1 MKLIRFGN
9 EGHEKPGII
18 VNDTWYD
25 VSGVVTDYNE
35 AFFANNDIKKL
46 QDALA
51 AGTSFPVVEPTT
63 RLGSVVA
70 RPSKI
75 ICIGL
80 NYVDHCLETN
90 APIPTEP
97 VLFFKSTTAL
107 CGPNDH
113 VVIPKNSVKTDWEVE
128 LAFVIGKKASY
139 VEESEAL
146 DYVAGYCLHNDYSE
160 REFQLER
167 GGQWA
172 KGKGCD
178 TFAPLGPFLATPDE
192 IADVNNLKMW
202 LTVNGKTYQNS
213 NTLNLVF
220 KIPFLVH
227 YLSQFMTLL
236 PGDVISTG
244 TPPGVGLGIK
254 PEPVYVKAGDVIEL
268 GIEGLGTSKQT
279 AVAYT
284 KNKSMAA
291 QQYFLALDLKEDP
304 ALIAEYKAYHQN
316 VWPEIIESIKSSG
329 ITCLDI
335 YCVSNRLFMVLEA
348 NENFSFEAKSATDA
362 VNEVVQKWETLMW
375 TYQQAMPGSK
385 PGEKWVLLEKIF
397 TLPQ

>member
-1 MKLIRFGN
+1 MKLIRFGQ
-9 EGHEKPGII
+9 EGNEKPGII
-18 VNDTWYD
+18 VNDIWYD
-25 VSGVVTDYNE
+25 VSGIVTDYNE

-51 AGTSFPVVEPTT
+51 AGTLFPVVDPTT

-107 CGPNDH
+107 CGPNDN

-139 VEESEAL
+139 IEEADAL

-284 KNKSMAA
+284 KK
-291 QQYFLALDLKEDP
+291 
-304 ALIAEYKAYHQN
+304 
-316 VWPEIIESIKSSG
+316 
-329 ITCLDI
+329 
-335 YCVSNRLFMVLEA
+335 
-348 NENFSFEAKSATDA
+348 
-362 VNEVVQKWETLMW
+362 
-375 TYQQAMPGSK
+375 
-385 PGEKWVLLEKIF
+385 
-397 TLPQ
+397 

>member
-9 EGHEKPGII
+9 EGDEKPGII

-46 QDALA
+46 QDAVA
-51 AGTSFPVVEPTT
+51 AGTSFPVVEPAT

-107 CGPNDH
+107 CGPNDN
-113 VVIPKNSVKTDWEVE
+113 VIIPKNSVKTDWEVE

-139 VEESEAL
+139 VEEADAL

-192 IADVNNLKMW
+192 IEDVNNLKMW

-254 PEPVYVKAGDVIEL
+254 PEPVYVKPGDLIEL

-284 KNKSMAA
+284 KK
-291 QQYFLALDLKEDP
+291 
-304 ALIAEYKAYHQN
+304 
-316 VWPEIIESIKSSG
+316 
-329 ITCLDI
+329 
-335 YCVSNRLFMVLEA
+335 
-348 NENFSFEAKSATDA
+348 
-362 VNEVVQKWETLMW
+362 
-375 TYQQAMPGSK
+375 
-385 PGEKWVLLEKIF
+385 
-397 TLPQ
+397 

>member
-1 MKLIRFGN
+1 MKLIRFGQ

-18 VNDTWYD
+18 VNDIWYD
-25 VSGVVTDYNE
+25 VSGIVTDYNE

-51 AGTSFPVVEPTT
+51 AGTLFPVVDPTT

-107 CGPNDH
+107 CGPNDN

-139 VEESEAL
+139 VEEADAL

-178 TFAPLGPFLATPDE
+178 TFAPLGPFLATHDE

-254 PEPVYVKAGDVIEL
+254 PEPVYVKPGDVIEL

-284 KNKSMAA
+284 KK
-291 QQYFLALDLKEDP
+291 
-304 ALIAEYKAYHQN
+304 
-316 VWPEIIESIKSSG
+316 
-329 ITCLDI
+329 
-335 YCVSNRLFMVLEA
+335 
-348 NENFSFEAKSATDA
+348 
-362 VNEVVQKWETLMW
+362 
-375 TYQQAMPGSK
+375 
-385 PGEKWVLLEKIF
+385 
-397 TLPQ
+397 

>member
-46 QDALA
+46 QDELA
-51 AGTSFPVVEPTT
+51 AGTSFPIVEPTT

-139 VEESEAL
+139 VEEADAL

-178 TFAPLGPFLATPDE
+178 TFAPLGPFLATTDE
-192 IADVNNLKMW
+192 VDDVNNLKMW

-254 PEPVYVKAGDVIEL
+254 PEPVYVKPGDVIEL
-268 GIEGLGTSKQT
+268 GIEGLGSSKQT

-284 KNKSMAA
+284 KK
-291 QQYFLALDLKEDP
+291 
-304 ALIAEYKAYHQN
+304 
-316 VWPEIIESIKSSG
+316 
-329 ITCLDI
+329 
-335 YCVSNRLFMVLEA
+335 
-348 NENFSFEAKSATDA
+348 
-362 VNEVVQKWETLMW
+362 
-375 TYQQAMPGSK
+375 
-385 PGEKWVLLEKIF
+385 
-397 TLPQ
+397 

>member
-1 MKLIRFGN
+1 MKLIRFGQDGN
-9 EGHEKPGII
+9 EKPGII
-18 VNDTWYD
+18 INDIWYD
-25 VSGVVTDYNE
+25 VSGIVADYNE
-35 AFFANNDIKKL
+35 AFFASNEIEKIKS
-46 QDALA
+46 AIA
-51 AGTSFPVVEPTT
+51 AGVSLPVVDPTT
-63 RLGSVVA
+63 RMGSVVA

-107 CGPNDH
+107 CGPNDN

-139 VEESEAL
+139 VEEADAL

-192 IADVNNLKMW
+192 ITDVNNLKMW

-254 PEPVYVKAGDVIEL
+254 PEPVYVKPGDVIEL

-284 KNKSMAA
+284 KK
-291 QQYFLALDLKEDP
+291 
-304 ALIAEYKAYHQN
+304 
-316 VWPEIIESIKSSG
+316 
-329 ITCLDI
+329 
-335 YCVSNRLFMVLEA
+335 
-348 NENFSFEAKSATDA
+348 
-362 VNEVVQKWETLMW
+362 
-375 TYQQAMPGSK
+375 
-385 PGEKWVLLEKIF
+385 
-397 TLPQ
+397 